1 MATIIISNTQSKGH
15 LSLNL
20 LHCVYF
26 QLMCSKED
34 LKELGLG
41 MGPRKKLSSFI
52 SQENE
57 RQEAAK
63 ERRARETAERLEQER
78 REAKEA
84 VDAAVTAA
92 RLFGVKIL
100 KGVAGTGQTYVEYPQ
115 LLFQP
120 QQLFAI
126 GSPIGLFLTVRYV
139 AQLVRYIRCSSLSRS
154 ETLHLTLHLATLLT
168 IIK

>member
-1 MATIIISNTQSKGH
+1 
-15 LSLNL
+15 
-20 LHCVYF
+20 
-26 QLMCSKED
+26 MCSKED

-139 AQLVRYIRCSSLSRS
+139 AQLVRYIR
-154 ETLHLTLHLATLLT
+154 TLLLTLSVRDSALDSALGYLINNYKMTT
-168 IIK
+168 YKNDQAFCPCPFVCSI